1 MLAMLRNF
9 LTKIFSPE
17 ILREVTNNGDN
28 LSDLLQQASN
38 EQLEPNCL
46 NEALIA
52 AVQNDHHQNVGKLI
66 VKGASNISEAL
77 KLSVNE
83 KKVHASAM
91 LMLVYAAMEGNCNLI
106 RQLFDEIR
114 IEDQPCKECSNSSG
128 GTYAL
133 VSRMLNQAT
142 SERDSKDCLQSVRR
156 ALKTSH
162 MPTTIPIE
170 IARRNIT
177 GHTSVQRARRCAHV
191 REELLMKTDMNK
203 EEKYVHWQGLGLRS
217 IEVTWLKRVD
227 WVKTLLIGR
236 NQLRSLPAHIGVH
249 LKQVSKT
256 TSVFLSMFSHVHSYG
271 AGISEICQCLLNV
284 PLLSVAGHEAGDS
297 AQRAGED
304 PRGPVAAPMSG
315 GTQYLPQHTPGSPQ
329 RLGVVPVTH
338 NARPLTQPPQE
349 LPRDRRGPL
358 HAPVEH
364 LTQPVP
370 QCAQEHLLLPSTAVP
385 GHLQQP
391 GHTCSAGG
399 DGPPLTTGLPQPQE
413 PQGPPRPSES
423 CPGRRAR
430 LHRVPQTEV
439 AEREGVLQDEA
450 DVGGSR

>member
-1 MLAMLRNF
+1 MLRNF
-9 LTKIFSPE
+9 LKSKTNIFSPE

-177 GHTSVQRARRCAHV
+177 GHTSAQRARRCAHV

-271 AGISEICQCLLNV
+271 AGISENTFNMSMFTKRPTTFCCR
-284 PLLSVAGHEAGDS
+284 SRS
-297 AQRAGED
+297 WRFSTTSWRRSQRTCCSSHVWWNSISPTTYSRISPTSWSG
-304 PRGPVAAPMSG
+304 PRHSQRSTSRTTTSG
-315 GTQYLPQHTPGSPQ
+315 TSQ
-329 RLGVVPVTH
+329 
-338 NARPLTQPPQE
+338 
-349 LPRDRRGPL
+349 
-358 HAPVEH
+358 
-364 LTQPVP
+364 
-370 QCAQEHLLLPSTAVP
+370 
-385 GHLQQP
+385 
-391 GHTCSAGG
+391 
-399 DGPPLTTGLPQPQE
+399 
-413 PQGPPRPSES
+413 RPSRPPPCS
-423 CPGRRAR
+423 
-430 LHRVPQTEV
+430 
-439 AEREGVLQDEA
+439 
-450 DVGGSR
+450 S